1 MDGIYLFTLRGI
13 PVRASLWF
21 LLLVGYYAF
30 SMRGGGLPVIL
41 AFVLALTISVLVH
54 EFGHAFVA
62 RRFKLNPQVMLHGWG
77 GLCMHERAKS
87 DRDDALIIAAGPA
100 AGLALAGLVALAEA
114 VIPLEIQANPFLNVF
129 LYFMWLINFWWSLV
143 NLLPLFP
150 LDGGQL
156 FRLGMLRLI
165 KPAVKAERIVHVTGA
180 ALAIGGI
187 VWGAST
193 SSTLILILS
202 VLLLVQNIQMLTQG
216 SPMPVRRR
224 NSYVD
229 ELLTQSQSALMA
241 GDAQEA
247 RRLAYQ
253 ARDENNLGPD
263 QVERTFQLLA
273 VCSAALADWEEALY
287 WSEKA
292 PKTADLQAIKIESL
306 FHLGRTAEAEAELGN
321 PYLLAP
327 EVRARLEDLLRS
339 RA

>member
-1 MDGIYLFTLRGI
+1 MDAIHLFTLRGI

-30 SMRGGGLPVIL
+30 TMRSGGLPVIL
-41 AFVLALTISVLVH
+41 AFIVSLTVSILVH

-62 RRFKLNPQVMLHGWG
+62 RHFKLKPQVMLHGWG

-100 AGLALAGLVALAEA
+100 AGLLLAGLVALAE
-114 VIPLEIQANPFLNVF
+114 VLVPLEAKTSPFVNALF
-129 LYFMWLINFWWSLV
+129 YFMWIINFWWSLI

-156 FRLGMLRLI
+156 FRLGLLRI
-165 KPAVKAERIVHVTGA
+165 VKPAVKAERIVHVTGA
-180 ALAIGGI
+180 ALAVGGI

-193 SSTLILILS
+193 SSVLILLLS
-202 VLLLVQNIQMLTQG
+202 VLLLVQNVQMLNQG

-224 NSYVD
+224 NTYVD
-229 ELLTQSQSALMA
+229 ELLAQSRRELET
-241 GDAQEA
+241 GDAHEA

-253 ARDENNLGPD
+253 ARDENNLAGD
-263 QVERTFQLLA
+263 QVEQTFRLLA
-273 VCSAALADWEEALY
+273 VTSAVLNDWGEAVYWVDKAPSAPDLSALKVEALI
-287 WSEKA
+287 
-292 PKTADLQAIKIESL
+292 Q
-306 FHLGRTAEAEAELGN
+306 LGRHADAQAELATRTDL
-321 PYLLAP
+321 PA
-327 EVRARLEDLLRS
+327 EVRTRLEGLLG